1 MLKFVLFGEFLM
13 YIFLL
18 NVEGVLIG
26 LDFFCS
32 LVSDFMF
39 LDMDLKIIIN
49 VMKNY
54 IKNICIDR

>member
-49 VMKNY
+49 VMKNC
-54 IKNICIDR
+54 IKIFV